1 MTHSAFYRAALLLT
15 ATTLPMAAVAAPPTA
30 APAAATPAPQG
41 VAPTPTPPTEP
52 ATEAAPALPQAME
65 QKIDAHINMLHKQL
79 AITPAQDPQWTQF
92 AQVMR
97 DNAASMHAAFE
108 ARGAKL
114 SDMNAADNMQS
125 YAELARVH
133 ADNMQKLATSFQTL
147 YASLSDQQKQT
158 ADAVFRHDEAKHKAG
173 HKMG

>member
-41 VAPTPTPPTEP
+41 VAPTPL
-52 ATEAAPALPQAME
+52 AKQAAEAAPALPQAME

-114 SDMNAADNMQS
+114 TDMNAADNMQS